1 MNGWDSPPSWYGGS
15 EHRGNGWQEFEF
27 GIRQARRMFAR
38 RHPSRFAVAC
48 RVVVWTVSL
57 GVLIYGFW
65 CFLHVVYN
73 RLDRVPGHGA
83 YSAEAL
89 LQLDEIQRMAPP
101 VIVREDGLPPMAGG
115 RFYAVHGPGGHEP
128 ADPDRMPR

>member
-15 EHRGNGWQEFEF
+15 ERRGNGWQEFEF

-89 LQLDEIQRMAPP
+89 LMLADRVWVDGPE
-101 VIVREDGLPPMAGG
+101 IVRADGLPPTVNGQFMTG
-115 RFYAVHGPGGHEP
+115 AVGYEP
-128 ADPDRMPR
+128 ADPAYCPE